1 MLKKTLYLSLF
12 LFLFLSVAKAYAG
25 TAPSSTLN
33 FTGSLTASA
42 TDGTNM
48 FNIDGSNNT
57 LTGQGGGSSGTITY
71 TPGASGA
78 TGSFGGSISLG
89 ASGEY
94 GTLTGSS
101 NTITYSAPTSGGQAT
116 GSGTLTYSKGNLTGS
131 ITINAIE
138 TLTVSPTTENG
149 ILICPPN
156 GPNGGYGLQNGVCVD
171 TVTTTFTI
179 SVTENIIGISGG
191 NSSGTISINTDLQCP
206 TGEVPDASGTSCIGS
221 PLLGTSST
229 FWCLNAANNQNIA
242 CLSESQNTAI
252 QSTYGIFES
261 VLLNA
266 AEQQGAN
273 NWWTQTVYTI
283 NWSKP
288 VVSGSNVIISVPPL
302 GGSFSVPLAQFASAA
317 SSGTTIG
324 ITDSMADSAI
334 QNLISGYGIG
344 NPWGFLIFPNAES
357 TTPNELCPL
366 QDEQCVTM
374 TQAPSCPSGY
384 TLNSSNEC
392 VYNNEITVS
401 PSCPFGWTLSKGIC
415 SYTTNQYTPTTSGYS
430 LVSSSPDYC
439 SETINQTPCSTGY
452 TLNTSTGQCSQTATI
467 PAKCPS
473 GFTGPNSSGV
483 CTQTLT
489 TPATCPKGYKISG
502 YECVTKATSVP
513 AACPSGYSPDT
524 ASPGEC
530 IEISTL
536 APTCPN
542 SNYVLDP
549 TTGMCNLTQYK
560 VPLYEIVASDSTD
573 GQSCT
578 STLTQ
583 VETCPGT
590 GYTIDS
596 ATGLC
601 VNSSGNTEKPNPC
614 PTGYIPSFGECLGVT
629 AATTGFT
636 PSSSTSG
643 SPCPFGYTYNGT
655 TCTASPT
662 PNTTTTATGSC
673 PKNYTGP
680 NSSGECTATGT
691 AVTTTVYTCPNG
703 STVASSTDA
712 CTATASCPAKY
723 TLSGGAC
730 TASPACP
737 ANYTG
742 PNSSGEC
749 SAGSPTTTTTTSSA
763 SCPYGYSWN
772 GVNCSDTVNNTYY
785 ASLDATFSGDIYN
798 TSDNTL
804 QFYGSGDNI
813 EIGSTPGWGGNIYY
827 SSGNFYGSWY
837 STVTG
842 ATAVDGF
849 GSSLVGEGSFTG
861 SSINFSGGS
870 FSGNIGSILSGS
882 GDQIVGAGS
891 IHSGSITASTYCPSG
906 YYYIGGNECEEN
918 SSYTYT
924 TSPTCS
930 SGTYIGDYT
939 CSETV
944 YTCPNGTT
952 VSSSTSTCTASA
964 TCPNGSTATSNTC
977 TASPRCPTDYTF
989 NSTNDNCTASPTAT
1003 TGTVYDCPDGSTSST
1018 STCTASV
1025 STGSTTTTYTCPN
1038 GSSAPS
1044 ASYICTVTPT
1054 SSTNSS
1060 ATCPTGTTA
1069 NSSGDCVYT
1078 LNASVGSGDSAGTPS
1093 AGNQCLYPVCPS
1105 GYTFNTTTQMC
1116 IDQTSVS
1123 SCQVGYLYGS
1133 QNCTGSGDTIT
1144 CTSNGTPGSWF
1155 GSITYNPSSNSFSG
1169 TIYNNYPVAN
1179 NPLYKGSGNTIIG
1192 AGGASDSTG
1201 TITFNSSTGAFS
1213 GFVSNGILSYGA
1225 NTLTGSGNTLSEA
1238 VPGYLNIE
1246 YSNGQFQ
1253 STSNNG
1259 LCSETLTASA
1269 CPVGYTYNASNN
1281 TCSGQETTSLIC
1293 PTTGTNSSYTLS
1305 GLTCTEK
1312 LTQNTCPSGYT
1323 FDSSNNT
1330 CTETTTESACPNGT
1344 LSGGTCT
1351 ETQTATPICS
1361 NSDYY
1366 FNGSTNSCQPYTQG
1380 ANCPNGY
1387 GGPYYDGSGYDCT
1400 VSPTTNTSTNPVTY
1414 DCPNG
1419 STVPSSTS
1427 TCTASPI
1434 CTTSGYAYNSSQNM
1448 CYPTASVSITCPGA
1462 TTPSAGSSTQT
1473 ESACPTGYNYV
1484 PATNLCQNISD
1495 MSACPANWEL
1505 INGVCV
1511 SNACPYG
1518 SPMYQAPGQAN
1529 MCSQTSSGSPYY
1541 CSPEDCYNNAV
1552 NTPKTTLE
1560 TLPSPETNNGTV
1572 TKKGCSG
1579 TIYIFPGQAMQ
1590 CTRYLVGNCC
1600 SHSKFMFGSR
1610 QCSSQD
1616 QTVSQDIIY
1625 DNQYSPPVPI
1635 YTGSGGLN
1643 ASPITSCSNSAIK
1656 NNACGQLGD
1665 TIYIGSYCSGHL
1677 IGNIGPCMST
1687 SYVVCA
1693 FQGLLATII
1702 QAQGRAQ
1709 LSGGPDAI
1717 SWGSAQS
1724 PNCTGFTPTQFQ
1736 ELNFSNMN
1744 LTEYIDVIKNQ
1755 ALKSLNTAKITAQ
1768 IKNTTTSIGNEV
1780 QMIETGTTP

>member
-89 ASGEY
+89 TSGEY

-206 TGEVPDASGTSCIGS
+206 TGEVPNASGTSCIGS

-252 QSTYGIFES
+252 QSTYGTFES
-261 VLLNA
+261 ALINA
-266 AEQQGAN
+266 VEQQGAN
-273 NWWTQTVYTI
+273 NWWTQTPDSI

-288 VVSGSNVIISVPPL
+288 VLSGSNVIIAVPPL
-302 GGSFSVPLAQFASAA
+302 GGSFSVPLTQFASAA
-317 SSGTTIG
+317 SSGTTID
-324 ITDSMADSAI
+324 ITDSMADSTI
-334 QNLISGYGIG
+334 QNEISGYNFG
-344 NPWGFLIFPNAES
+344 NTWGVLMFPNAES

-384 TLNSSNEC
+384 TLNSSNDC

-401 PSCPFGWTLSKGIC
+401 PSCPSGWTLSKGIC

-452 TLNTSTGQCSQTATI
+452 TLNTSTGQCSQTSTI
-467 PAKCPS
+467 PAVCPS
-473 GFTGPNSSGV
+473 GFTGPNSSGA

-489 TPATCPKGYKISG
+489 TPATCPTGYIISG
-502 YECVTKATSVP
+502 SQCVTQATSVP
-513 AACPSGYSPDT
+513 ATCPSGYSPDT
-524 ASPGEC
+524 TTPGEC

-536 APTCPN
+536 APTCPD
-542 SNYVLDP
+542 SSYILDP

-560 VPLYEIVASDSTD
+560 VPLYEIVASNSTD
-573 GQSCT
+573 GQSCA

-629 AATTGFT
+629 GATAGFT
-636 PSSSTSG
+636 PSGSASG
-643 SPCPFGYTYNGT
+643 SGSSCPTGYTYNGT

-662 PNTTTTATGSC
+662 PNTTTTSAGSC
-673 PKNYTGP
+673 PAGYTP
-680 NSSGECTATGT
+680 SGSACTATGT

-703 STVASSTDA
+703 STVASSTDT
-712 CTATASCPAKY
+712 CTATASCPTKY

-749 SAGSPTTTTTTSSA
+749 TAGSPTTTTTTSSA

-827 SSGNFYGSWY
+827 SGGNFYGSWY

-842 ATAVDGF
+842 ATAVEGS
-849 GSSLVGEGSFTG
+849 GSSLVGEGGFAG

-870 FSGNIGSILSGS
+870 FSGNIGSILYGS

-891 IHSGSITASTYCPSG
+891 IHSGYITASTYCPNG

-944 YTCPNGTT
+944 YACPNGTT

-977 TASPRCPTDYTF
+977 TASPSCPANYSF

-1003 TGTVYDCPDGSTSST
+1003 TGTVYDCPNGSTSAT

-1038 GSSAPS
+1038 GSSAPN

-1054 SSTNSS
+1054 SSTNST

-1069 NSSGDCVYT
+1069 NSSGACVYT
-1078 LNASVGSGDSAGTPS
+1078 LSASVGSGDTAGTPS

-1123 SCQVGYLYGS
+1123 SCQVGLTYCASGKLNPDGS
-1133 QNCTGSGDTIT
+1133 CDTQA
-1144 CTSNGTPGSWF
+1144 
-1155 GSITYNPSSNSFSG
+1155 SG
-1169 TIYNNYPVAN
+1169 T
-1179 NPLYKGSGNTIIG
+1179 
-1192 AGGASDSTG
+1192 
-1201 TITFNSSTGAFS
+1201 
-1213 GFVSNGILSYGA
+1213 NGI
-1225 NTLTGSGNTLSEA
+1225 
-1238 VPGYLNIE
+1238 
-1246 YSNGQFQ
+1246 
-1253 STSNNG
+1253 
-1259 LCSETLTASA
+1259 CSETLTASA

-1293 PTTGTNSSYTLS
+1293 PTTGSNSSYTLS

-1312 LTQNTCPSGYT
+1312 LTQNTCPGGYT

-1330 CTETTTESACPNGT
+1330 CTETSTESACPNGT

-1366 FNGSTNSCQPYTQG
+1366 FDGSTNSCQPYTQG

-1387 GGPYYDGSGYDCT
+1387 GGPSYYNGSYTCT
-1400 VSPTTNTSTNPVTY
+1400 ASPTPVYTTTYYCPTGYTGPNTSGICTNSTGGTTGELSTTTLTGY
-1414 DCPNG
+1414 TCPNG
-1419 STVPSSTS
+1419 SSASSAS
-1427 TCTASPI
+1427 YTCTASPI
-1434 CTTSGYAYNSSQNM
+1434 CPSTYNFNSQTDA

-1473 ESACPTGYNYV
+1473 ESACPTGYNYDS
-1484 PATNLCQNISD
+1484 ATNLCQNISD
-1495 MSACPANWEL
+1495 MSAYPANWEL

-1560 TLPSPETNNGTV
+1560 TLPPAQTNNGTV
-1572 TKKGCSG
+1572 TSKGCSG
-1579 TIYIFPGQAMQ
+1579 SIYIFPGQAMQ

-1625 DNQYSPPVPI
+1625 DEQYSPPVPI

-1677 IGNIGPCMST
+1677 IGNIGPCIST
-1687 SYVVCA
+1687 SYVVCS